1 MSNSK
6 LSIEFPNGIKFAQ
19 IRVARPT
26 NQLAA
31 VVRFYRDGLGLPV
44 IDSFKNHSGYDGVM
58 LGLPGRDY
66 HLEFTQHAFGAPCS
80 MPSAE
85 NLLVLYVTNADQ
97 RQTLFENL
105 ASVGAEE
112 VAPENPYWL
121 DKSRTYADPDGWRVV
136 ICSVVGV

>member
-6 LSIEFPNGIKFAQ
+6 SCIEFPNGINVAQ

-44 IDSFKNHSGYDGVM
+44 IGSFKNHSGYDGVM

-66 HLEFTQHAFGAPCS
+66 HLEFTQHASGAPCS

-112 VAPENPYWL
+112 VTPENPYWL

>member
-44 IDSFKNHSGYDGVM
+44 IGSFKNHSGYDGVM

-66 HLEFTQHAFGAPCS
+66 HLEFTQHASGAPCS

-112 VAPENPYWL
+112 VAPENHYWL